1 MRLNSLPWQRNAYLC
16 SVEVA
21 MLNIGEGGGGGVGG
35 LGGGE
40 RYVNKLVRMKLSKV
54 SNIWTV

>member
-21 MLNIGEGGGGGVGG
+21 MLNIGEGGGGLEDWEGARG
-35 LGGGE
+35 
-40 RYVNKLVRMKLSKV
+40 M
-54 SNIWTV
+54 